1 MSRDQAR
8 ADAPLRHAAVD
19 RVPYITEIDNW
30 PAYWPG
36 LVRVEPGSRWAAP
49 GDTATLVIRLLGRE
63 VELALTLSQLEPE
76 RLVTYT
82 SVQQGLPDARHERHF
97 AAAVT
102 GSTTASSSHT
112 SHDEV
117 SARDL
122 FDRLILRRAVA
133 RAMRRTIENL
143 ERELPTS

>member
-1 MSRDQAR
+1 MTTLEQTHRFAT
-8 ADAPLRHAAVD
+8 PLPVGFA
-19 RVPYITEIDNW
+19 YITDIANW

-63 VELALTLSQLEPE
+63 VKLTLTLTLLEPN
-76 RLVTYT
+76 RLVRYT

-97 AAAVT
+97 AAAGDGFDYRLVVEYEPRPSLR
-102 GSTTASSSHT
+102 GH
-112 SHDEV
+112 
-117 SARDL
+117 

-133 RAMRRTIENL
+133 GALRRTVENL
-143 ERELPTS
+143 ERELPDGQG